1 MAGIANNPNSP
12 RQKMINLMYL
22 VFIAMMALNVSSE
35 VLDGFELVEGSLR
48 TSIDNTSTRNEI
60 VTEELKAYYQ
70 TNPEKVRE
78 WYEKGTKVKKAS
90 DSLYNYVQDLK
101 VRIAQIADGKDADVN
116 NIDHKD
122 DLEAASRV
130 MLSPVSGEGKK
141 LRQSI
146 EKYRTLMGE
155 MVEDSAKTRIIEASL
170 STTPPHKGGFI
181 EDSAKTAVLEANLST
196 TPPHKAGINTRTWEE
211 ALFENMP
218 VAAAV
223 TLLTKL
229 QSDIR
234 YAEGEVL
241 SNLLSSVDM
250 RDYRVNQI
258 TAQVIPESQIVMR
271 GSQYKANI
279 VLSAVDSTKRP
290 TVYVNG
296 KELPYDANGMFTA
309 VAGTPGTYPV
319 KGYIEMPGSDGSV
332 MRREFESEYFVTE
345 PSATVAPM
353 LMNVLYAGIANPIR
367 IAVPGVPS
375 GNVTATMTNGTL
387 VRKGDQWEA
396 RPTTVGTDAII
407 SVHAKM
413 ADGRS
418 VEMAKTTFRVR
429 ALPDPMP
436 FIEYKDQNGNMRKFR
451 GGQFSKR
458 NLVEADGIQAAID
471 DDLLNV
477 PFKVLSFELTF
488 YDSMGNII
496 PEVTQGNQ
504 FSQRQKDYIRRL
516 ARGKRFYITHVKVL
530 GPDNKER
537 IIPTVEVIVN

>member
-1 MAGIANNPNSP
+1 MAGISNNPNSP
-12 RQKMINLMYL
+12 RQRMINLMYL

-48 TSIDNTSTRNEI
+48 TSIDNTSHRNDI
-60 VTEELKAYYQ
+60 VAGELDAYYQ
-70 TNPEKVRE
+70 TNPEKVQE
-78 WYEKGTKVKKAS
+78 WYDKGKQVKKAS

-101 VRIAQIADGKDADVN
+101 VRIVQIADGEDADVN
-116 NIDHKD
+116 NIDRKD

-130 MLSPVSGEGKK
+130 MLSPISGEGKK
-141 LRQSI
+141 LRTAIDS
-146 EKYRTLMGE
+146 YRSMMGE
-155 MVEDSAKTRIIEASL
+155 MVQDSAKTR
-170 STTPPHKGGFI
+170 
-181 EDSAKTAVLEANLST
+181 VLEANLST
-196 TPPHKAGINTRTWEE
+196 KPPHKAGINTRTWEE

-241 SNLLSSVDM
+241 SNLLSSVDVG
-250 RDYRVNQI
+250 DYRVNMI
-258 TAQVIPESQIVMR
+258 RAQVIPESQIVMR

-290 TVYVNG
+290 TVFVNG
-296 KELPYDANGMFTA
+296 KELPAESLGLFTA

-353 LMNVLYAGIANPIR
+353 LMNVLYAGISNPIR

-375 GNVTATMTNGTL
+375 GNVTATMSNGTL
-387 VRKGDQWEA
+387 TRNGDQWEA
-396 RPTTVGTDAII
+396 RPSKVGTDAVI
-407 SVHAKM
+407 SVNARM
-413 ADGRS
+413 ADGRT
-418 VEMAKTTFRVR
+418 VEMAKSTFRVR

-436 FIEYKDQNGNMRKFR
+436 FIEYKDPNGNIRKFR
-451 GGQFSKR
+451 GGNLAKR
-458 NLVEADGIQAAID
+458 SLIEANGIQAAID

-477 PFKVLSFELTF
+477 KFDVLRFELTF
-488 YDSMGNII
+488 FDSMGNAI
-496 PEVTQGNQ
+496 PEVSQGTA
-504 FSQRQKDYIRRL
+504 FTERQKDQIRRL
-516 ARGKRFYITHVKVL
+516 TRGKRFYITRVVAK
-530 GPDNKER
+530 GPDGQER
-537 IIPTVEVIVN
+537 TISPIEVIVN

>member
-1 MAGIANNPNSP
+1 
-12 RQKMINLMYL
+12 MYL

-170 STTPPHKGGFI
+170 STTPPHK
-181 EDSAKTAVLEANLST
+181 
-196 TPPHKAGINTRTWEE
+196 AGINTRTWEE

-309 VAGTPGTYPV
+309 VAGDFLGFTRQDH
-319 KGYIEMPGSDGSV
+319 GS
-332 MRREFESEYFVTE
+332 
-345 PSATVAPM
+345 A
-353 LMNVLYAGIANPIR
+353 
-367 IAVPGVPS
+367 
-375 GNVTATMTNGTL
+375 
-387 VRKGDQWEA
+387 
-396 RPTTVGTDAII
+396 DADEC
-407 SVHAKM
+407 VVC
-413 ADGRS
+413 RN
-418 VEMAKTTFRVR
+418 RQ
-429 ALPDPMP
+429 PDP
-436 FIEYKDQNGNMRKFR
+436 YRRAGC
-451 GGQFSKR
+451 
-458 NLVEADGIQAAID
+458 A
-471 DDLLNV
+471 
-477 PFKVLSFELTF
+477 
-488 YDSMGNII
+488 
-496 PEVTQGNQ
+496 
-504 FSQRQKDYIRRL
+504 QRQRDGNDDERDTGPQRRPM
-516 ARGKRFYITHVKVL
+516 GS
-530 GPDNKER
+530 PSDNGWNGCHHFR
-537 IIPTVEVIVN
+537 PC

>member
-1 MAGIANNPNSP
+1 
-12 RQKMINLMYL
+12 MYL

-170 STTPPHKGGFI
+170 STTPPHK
-181 EDSAKTAVLEANLST
+181 
-196 TPPHKAGINTRTWEE
+196 AGINTRTWEE

-234 YAEGEVL
+234 YARL
-241 SNLLSSVDM
+241 SCEPDHGTGDSGKPDRHARQPVQGQ
-250 RDYRVNQI
+250 YRLI
-258 TAQVIPESQIVMR
+258 GCRLDET
-271 GSQYKANI
+271 
-279 VLSAVDSTKRP
+279 
-290 TVYVNG
+290 
-296 KELPYDANGMFTA
+296 
-309 VAGTPGTYPV
+309 
-319 KGYIEMPGSDGSV
+319 SD
-332 MRREFESEYFVTE
+332 RLCERQ
-345 PSATVAPM
+345 
-353 LMNVLYAGIANPIR
+353 GIA
-367 IAVPGVPS
+367 
-375 GNVTATMTNGTL
+375 L
-387 VRKGDQWEA
+387 
-396 RPTTVGTDAII
+396 
-407 SVHAKM
+407 
-413 ADGRS
+413 
-418 VEMAKTTFRVR
+418 
-429 ALPDPMP
+429 
-436 FIEYKDQNGNMRKFR
+436 
-451 GGQFSKR
+451 
-458 NLVEADGIQAAID
+458 
-471 DDLLNV
+471 
-477 PFKVLSFELTF
+477 
-488 YDSMGNII
+488 
-496 PEVTQGNQ
+496 
-504 FSQRQKDYIRRL
+504 
-516 ARGKRFYITHVKVL
+516 
-530 GPDNKER
+530 
-537 IIPTVEVIVN
+537 